1 MTRLR
6 KSTFSSAKSFFVKS
20 LLLLLGF
27 IFVGLGFIG
36 IIVPGMPT
44 TVFMILAA
52 ACFAKSSPKFEQ
64 WILDLPGIGRF
75 VQDHRDGLGM
85 PQKSK
90 AIAITMMV
98 LAVTLSIIFAI
109 TSTLVQ
115 ILVGGVGIIGVWYV
129 GVRVPTKEKV
139 LALRD
144 TEQNLSLIHI

>member
-6 KSTFSSAKSFFVKS
+6 KSTFGSAKSFFVKS
-20 LLLLLGF
+20 FLLLLGF

-36 IIVPGMPT
+36 IIIPGMPT

-64 WILDLPGIGRF
+64 WILDLPGIGRL

-109 TSTLVQ
+109 TSTLIQ
-115 ILVGGVGIIGVWYV
+115 IFCWRRWNYRCLVCWSSGSHERESFSSTRY
-129 GVRVPTKEKV
+129 
-139 LALRD
+139 
-144 TEQNLSLIHI
+144 

>member
-6 KSTFSSAKSFFVKS
+6 KSTFGSAKSFFVKS
-20 LLLLLGF
+20 FLLLLGF

-36 IIVPGMPT
+36 IVIPGMPT

-64 WILDLPGIGRF
+64 WILDLPGIGRL

-109 TSTLVQ
+109 TSTLIQ
-115 ILVGGVGIIGVWYV
+115 ILVGGIGIIGVWYV

-139 LALRD
+139 LALRAV
-144 TEQNLSLIHI
+144 EQNH

>member
-1 MTRLR
+1 MARLS
-6 KSTFSSAKSFFVKS
+6 KSTFRTAKCLLVKSFF
-20 LLLLLGF
+20 LFLGF
-27 IFVGLGFIG
+27 TFVGLGFIG

-52 ACFAKSSPKFEQ
+52 ACFAKSSPKFER
-64 WILDLPGIGRF
+64 WILNLPGIGRL

-90 AIAITMMV
+90 VIAIAMMV
-98 LAVTLSIIFAI
+98 IAVTLSIIFAI
-109 TSTLVQ
+109 TNTLIQ
-115 ILVGGVGIIGVWYV
+115 ILVGSVGVIGVWYV

-144 TEQNLSLIHI
+144 IEQNP

>member
-6 KSTFSSAKSFFVKS
+6 KSTFWFSK
-20 LLLLLGF
+20 
-27 IFVGLGFIG
+27 IFLCEVIFASGVHFCWTRLYWDHYY
-36 IIVPGMPT
+36 GMPT

-64 WILDLPGIGRF
+64 WILDLPGIGRL

-109 TSTLVQ
+109 TSTLIQ

-144 TEQNLSLIHI
+144 TEQNH

>member
-64 WILDLPGIGRF
+64 WILDLPGIGRL

-98 LAVTLSIIFAI
+98 VAVTLSIIFAI
-109 TSTLVQ
+109 TSTLIQ

-144 TEQNLSLIHI
+144 IEQNH

>member
-6 KSTFSSAKSFFVKS
+6 KSTFGSAKSFFVKS
-20 LLLLLGF
+20 FLLLLGF
-27 IFVGLGFIG
+27 IFVGLGSIG
-36 IIVPGMPT
+36 IVIPGMPT

-64 WILDLPGIGRF
+64 WILDLPGIGRL

-98 LAVTLSIIFAI
+98 VAVTLSIIFAI
-109 TSTLVQ
+109 TSTLIQ

-144 TEQNLSLIHI
+144 TERNH

>member
-1 MTRLR
+1 MTRVR

-36 IIVPGMPT
+36 IIIPGMPT

-64 WILDLPGIGRF
+64 WILDLPGIGRL

-144 TEQNLSLIHI
+144 TEQNH

>member
-1 MTRLR
+1 MTRLK

-64 WILDLPGIGRF
+64 WILDLPGIGRL

-109 TSTLVQ
+109 TSTLIQ

-144 TEQNLSLIHI
+144 TEQNH

>member
-36 IIVPGMPT
+36 IIVPGMPN

-52 ACFAKSSPKFEQ
+52 ACFAKASPKFEQ
-64 WILDLPGIGRF
+64 WILDLPGIGRL
-75 VQDHRDGLGM
+75 VQDHRNGLGM

-109 TSTLVQ
+109 TSTLIK

-144 TEQNLSLIHI
+144 TEQN

>member
-6 KSTFSSAKSFFVKS
+6 KSTFGSAKSFFVKS
-20 LLLLLGF
+20 FLLLLGF

-36 IIVPGMPT
+36 IVIPGMPT

-64 WILDLPGIGRF
+64 WILDLPGIGRL

-98 LAVTLSIIFAI
+98 VAVTLSIIFAI
-109 TSTLVQ
+109 TSTLIQ
-115 ILVGGVGIIGVWYV
+115 ISVGGVGIIGVWYV

-144 TEQNLSLIHI
+144 IEQNH

>member
-1 MTRLR
+1 M
-6 KSTFSSAKSFFVKS
+6 KSF
-20 LLLLLGF
+20 LLLLGF

-36 IIVPGMPT
+36 IIIPGMPT

-52 ACFAKSSPKFEQ
+52 ACFAKSSPKFEL
-64 WILDLPGIGRF
+64 WILVLPGIGRL

-109 TSTLVQ
+109 TSTLIQ

-144 TEQNLSLIHI
+144 TEQNH

>member
-6 KSTFSSAKSFFVKS
+6 KSTFGSAKSFFVKS
-20 LLLLLGF
+20 VLLLLGF
-27 IFVGLGFIG
+27 IFVGPGVIG
-36 IIVPGMPT
+36 IIIPGMPT

-64 WILDLPGIGRF
+64 WILDLPGIGRL

-109 TSTLVQ
+109 TSTLIQ

-144 TEQNLSLIHI
+144 TEQNH

>member
-64 WILDLPGIGRF
+64 WILDLPGIGRL

-98 LAVTLSIIFAI
+98 LAVSLSIIFAI

-144 TEQNLSLIHI
+144 TEQNH

>member
-6 KSTFSSAKSFFVKS
+6 KSTFGSAKSFFVKS
-20 LLLLLGF
+20 FLLLLGF
-27 IFVGLGFIG
+27 TFVGLGFIG
-36 IIVPGMPT
+36 IVIPGMPT

-64 WILDLPGIGRF
+64 WILDLPGIGRL

-98 LAVTLSIIFAI
+98 VAVTLSIIFAI
-109 TSTLVQ
+109 TSTLIQ

-139 LALRD
+139 LAVRD
-144 TEQNLSLIHI
+144 IEQNH

>member
-1 MTRLR
+1 MTYDPSEE
-6 KSTFSSAKSFFVKS
+6 KYFWFSKIFLCEVISFASGVH
-20 LLLLLGF
+20 
-27 IFVGLGFIG
+27 FVGLGFIG
-36 IIVPGMPT
+36 IIIPGMPT

-64 WILDLPGIGRF
+64 WILDLPGIGRL

-109 TSTLVQ
+109 TSTLIQ

-139 LALRD
+139 LAVRD
-144 TEQNLSLIHI
+144 TEQNH

>member
-6 KSTFSSAKSFFVKS
+6 KVTFSSAKSFFVKS

-64 WILDLPGIGRF
+64 WILDLPGIGRL

-109 TSTLVQ
+109 TSTLIQ

-144 TEQNLSLIHI
+144 TEQNH

>member
-1 MTRLR
+1 MPPLR
-6 KSTFSSAKSFFVKS
+6 KSTFDSAKSFFVKS
-20 LLLLLGF
+20 FLLLLGL

-36 IIVPGMPT
+36 IIIPGMPT

-64 WILDLPGIGRF
+64 WILDLPGIGRL

-109 TSTLVQ
+109 TSTLIQ
-115 ILVGGVGIIGVWYV
+115 ILVGVVGIIGVWYV

-144 TEQNLSLIHI
+144 TEQNH

>member
-1 MTRLR
+1 MIRLR

-20 LLLLLGF
+20 FLLLLGF
-27 IFVGLGFIG
+27 TFVGLGFIG
-36 IIVPGMPT
+36 IVIPGMPT

-64 WILDLPGIGRF
+64 WILDLPGIGRL

-85 PQKSK
+85 PQKPK

-98 LAVTLSIIFAI
+98 VAVTLSIIFAI
-109 TSTLVQ
+109 TSTLIQ

-139 LALRD
+139 LALREI
-144 TEQNLSLIHI
+144 EQNH

>member
-1 MTRLR
+1 MTLLR
-6 KSTFSSAKSFFVKS
+6 KSTFGSAKSFFVKS
-20 LLLLLGF
+20 FLLLLGF

-36 IIVPGMPT
+36 IVIPGMPT

-64 WILDLPGIGRF
+64 WILDLPGIGRL

-98 LAVTLSIIFAI
+98 VAVTLSMIFAI
-109 TSTLVQ
+109 TSTLIQ

-144 TEQNLSLIHI
+144 IEQNH

>member
-64 WILDLPGIGRF
+64 WILDLPGIGRL
-75 VQDHRDGLGM
+75 VQDHRNGLGM

-109 TSTLVQ
+109 TSTLIQ

-144 TEQNLSLIHI
+144 TEQNH

>member
-6 KSTFSSAKSFFVKS
+6 KVTFSSAKSFFVKS

-36 IIVPGMPT
+36 IIVPGMPP

-64 WILDLPGIGRF
+64 WILDLPGIGRL

-109 TSTLVQ
+109 TSTLIQ

-129 GVRVPTKEKV
+129 GGRVPTKEKV

-144 TEQNLSLIHI
+144 TEQNH

>member
-6 KSTFSSAKSFFVKS
+6 KSTFGSAKSFFVKS
-20 LLLLLGF
+20 FLLLLGF

-36 IIVPGMPT
+36 IIIPGMPT

-115 ILVGGVGIIGVWYV
+115 LLVGGVGIIGVWYV

-144 TEQNLSLIHI
+144 TEQNH

>member
-6 KSTFSSAKSFFVKS
+6 KSTFGSAKSFFVKS
-20 LLLLLGF
+20 FLLLLGF
-27 IFVGLGFIG
+27 IFVGLGSIG
-36 IIVPGMPT
+36 IVIPGMPT

-64 WILDLPGIGRF
+64 WILDLPGIGRL

-98 LAVTLSIIFAI
+98 VAVTLSIIFAI
-109 TSTLVQ
+109 TSTLIQ

-129 GVRVPTKEKV
+129 GARVPTKEKV
-139 LALRD
+139 LAVRD
-144 TEQNLSLIHI
+144 IEQNH

>member
-6 KSTFSSAKSFFVKS
+6 KSTFGSAKSFFVKS
-20 LLLLLGF
+20 FLLLLGF

-36 IIVPGMPT
+36 IVIPGMPT

-64 WILDLPGIGRF
+64 WILDLPGIGRL

-98 LAVTLSIIFAI
+98 VAVTLSIIFAI
-109 TSTLVQ
+109 TSTLIQ
-115 ILVGGVGIIGVWYV
+115 ILVGVVGIIGVWYV

-139 LALRD
+139 LALREI
-144 TEQNLSLIHI
+144 EQNH

>member
-64 WILDLPGIGRF
+64 WILDLPGIGRL

-139 LALRD
+139 LALCD
-144 TEQNLSLIHI
+144 TEQNY

>member
-1 MTRLR
+1 MTRLK

-64 WILDLPGIGRF
+64 WILDLPGIGRL

-109 TSTLVQ
+109 TSTLIQ

-144 TEQNLSLIHI
+144 IEQNH

>member
-1 MTRLR
+1 MTRVR

-64 WILDLPGIGRF
+64 WILDLPGIGRL
-75 VQDHRDGLGM
+75 VQDQLAPLKAGGLDIE
-85 PQKSK
+85 S
-90 AIAITMMV
+90 AIASNPLRLAGQPDYIARATIFLVSDLSSFITGH
-98 LAVTLSIIFAI
+98 
-109 TSTLVQ
+109 TLV
-115 ILVGGVGIIGVWYV
+115 VDGGS
-129 GVRVPTKEKV
+129 T
-139 LALRD
+139 A
-144 TEQNLSLIHI
+144 

>member
-64 WILDLPGIGRF
+64 WILDLPGIGRL

-144 TEQNLSLIHI
+144 TEQNH